1 MSGAPG
7 GAPAGVG
14 SVPGAAGE
22 RGGAGTAPVKDGGRG
37 DAGTAPA
44 GDRERSD
51 AAGPAVARA
60 ALGWSGG
67 KDSALALDAV
77 LREGRLAVHALVTTV
92 TDAYDRISMH
102 GVRRTLLR
110 EQCDAL
116 GLPLVEVAIPPECSN
131 EVYEARTAAALGALK
146 REGVE
151 RLVFGDLFLED
162 VRQYREGLAAR
173 LGLACEFPLWGRDTK
188 ALARAFID
196 AGFRAIVVCVDPR
209 QLDPSFCGRA
219 YDAAFLAD
227 LPATCDPCGERGEF
241 HTFVYDGPI
250 FGRPVPVE
258 RGAVVERGGFWF
270 ADLVPAG
277 GSVDAEG

>member
-1 MSGAPG
+1 MSGAFRNEPRLPWM
-7 GAPAGVG
+7 A
-14 SVPGAAGE
+14 AAGGKG
-22 RGGAGTAPVKDGGRG
+22 RSAAPGR
-37 DAGTAPA
+37 AP
-44 GDRERSD
+44 
-51 AAGPAVARA
+51 ARA
-60 ALGWSGG
+60 AVGWSGG
-67 KDSALALDAV
+67 KDSALALHAV

-102 GVRRTLLR
+102 GVRRALLR
-110 EQCDAL
+110 EQCAAL
-116 GLPLVEVAIPPECSN
+116 GLPLVEVAIPPGCTN
-131 EVYEARTAAALGALK
+131 EVYEARTGEAFDALK

-162 VRQYREGLAAR
+162 VRQYRENLAAR
-173 LGLACEFPLWGRDTK
+173 LGLACEFPLWGRDT
-188 ALARAFID
+188 AELARSFID
-196 AGFRAIVVCVDPR
+196 AGFRAIVVCVDPG

-250 FGRPVPVE
+250 FSRPVAIE
-258 RGAVVERGGFWF
+258 RGEVVERGGFWF

-277 GSVDAEG
+277 ESVDAAG

>member
-7 GAPAGVG
+7 GASRYGRAVPAG
-14 SVPGAAGE
+14 AAE
-22 RGGAGTAPVKDGGRG
+22 R
-37 DAGTAPA
+37 
-44 GDRERSD
+44 
-51 AAGPAVARA
+51 AAETSSAVTRA

-92 TDAYDRISMH
+92 TDTYDRISMH
-102 GVRRTLLR
+102 GVRRALLR
-110 EQCDAL
+110 AQCAAL
-116 GLPLVEVAIPPECSN
+116 GLPLVEVAIPPGCTN
-131 EVYEARTAAALGALK
+131 EVYEARMAAAFDALK

-162 VRQYREGLAAR
+162 VRQYRENLAAR
-173 LGLACEFPLWGRDTK
+173 LDLACEFPLWGRDTTE
-188 ALARAFID
+188 LARAFID

-250 FGRPVPVE
+250 FSRPVAVE
-258 RGAVVERGGFWF
+258 RGEVVERDGFWF

-277 GSVDAEG
+277 GSVDTAG